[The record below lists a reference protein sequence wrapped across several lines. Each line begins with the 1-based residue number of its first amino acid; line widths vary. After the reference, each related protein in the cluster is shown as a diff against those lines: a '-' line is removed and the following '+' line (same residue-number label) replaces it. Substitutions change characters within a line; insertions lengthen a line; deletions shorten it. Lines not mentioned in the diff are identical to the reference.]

1 MTKWINSLVQHNY
14 CSSHSFIE
22 HLNKHR
28 KLFCAKKRSVLSNNP
43 NSKKFTACVKHKE
56 KLYGEKRERK
66 GHFRQVYG
74 VTSTDKWISLLK
86 LHCSH
91 ACFISGCLSPFFFS
105 DVGSLASAHL
115 TFLNDEKTWL
125 RNIWFR
131 EGGGKVIVQIN
142 VKLAFLTETG
152 SCHT

>member
-1 MTKWINSLVQHNY
+1 MDIFVEAALFTCLFYFWM
-14 CSSHSFIE
+14 SF
-22 HLNKHR
+22 
-28 KLFCAKKRSVLSNNP
+28 
-43 NSKKFTACVKHKE
+43 SK
-56 KLYGEKRERK
+56 Y
-66 GHFRQVYG
+66 
-74 VTSTDKWISLLK
+74 
-86 LHCSH
+86 
-91 ACFISGCLSPFFFS
+91 FFFS

-142 VKLAFLTETG
+142 VKLAFLIETG

>member
-1 MTKWINSLVQHNY
+1 M
-14 CSSHSFIE
+14 
-22 HLNKHR
+22 
-28 KLFCAKKRSVLSNNP
+28 
-43 NSKKFTACVKHKE
+43 
-56 KLYGEKRERK
+56 
-66 GHFRQVYG
+66 
-74 VTSTDKWISLLK
+74 TSTDKWISLLK

-91 ACFISGCLSPFFFS
+91 ACFISGCLSPSIFFFS

-142 VKLAFLTETG
+142 VKLAFLIETG